1 MASAKRL
8 GLVVGVVGG
17 ENTHEC
23 LARYDQTWTG
33 RNADGLLRFYE
44 IKGL

>member
-1 MASAKRL
+1 MAGAKRL

-23 LARYDQTWTG
+23 LANEQIRPDLYW
-33 RNADGLLRFYE
+33 A
-44 IKGL
+44 